1 MQRDLMRKTRRFGLA
16 LMAVFATLGWAS
28 PAQDLF
34 DQASFYLE
42 FYYYGP
48 ASADLHALTAK
59 YQKSLD
65 AACANQKESCPYD
78 TAVGVI
84 QRMVSELGDGH
95 TYYQSPEALGRFRQ
109 TGRGQVPSGGL
120 RIGVEHR
127 SIPGSRDRLVVDV
140 VEGSPA
146 DQAGLQYGDR
156 IVALNGKALGEYASD
171 DEVAQALSQ
180 LVQSGQPVRLTVLRG
195 PQRQKLE
202 VVVTGREINLARL
215 PSLKM
220 RPDGVAV
227 LRIPDFLAEGQVGQ
241 RVHELVQQAQAAGA
255 RAMLLDL
262 RGNSGGSAVEALIS
276 MAAFVDN
283 PYVLF
288 TDRYDVER
296 NELVVQDGRITA
308 RDKSGA
314 EVLRLSIPN
323 PARWRGPLAVL
334 VNGESASGAEYL
346 ASAIQF
352 AKAGV
357 VVGEPTAGV
366 GNTTTRTFG
375 LINGGG
381 LNISYNR
388 AFLPGGNP
396 YPARV
401 TPDIAAPDDLRALAE
416 TGHDLPTEK
425 ALVALLPRTQGGG
438 F

>member
-1 MQRDLMRKTRRFGLA
+1 MQRHLMRKIHRFFLA
-16 LMAVFATLGWAS
+16 LALVFATVGLAS

-42 FYYYGP
+42 FYYNGP
-48 ASADLHALTAK
+48 ASTDLKELTAQ

-65 AACANQKESCPYD
+65 TACANQKQACSYD
-78 TAVGVI
+78 TAVSVI
-84 QRMVSELGDGH
+84 QRMISDLGDGH

-109 TGRGQVPSGGL
+109 NSRGQAPSGTL

-140 VEGSPA
+140 VEGGPA

-156 IVALNGKALGEYASD
+156 IVSLGGKALSGYASD
-171 DEVAQALSQ
+171 SEVVQALSQ
-180 LVQSGQPVRLTVLRG
+180 MVQSGQPVRLTVLRG
-195 PQRQKLE
+195 PERQKLE
-202 VVVTGREINLARL
+202 IVVTGREINLARL
-215 PSLKM
+215 PSLKV

-241 RVHELVQQAQAAGA
+241 RVHELVRQAQAAGA
-255 RAMLLDL
+255 RAMVLEL
-262 RGNSGGSAVEALIS
+262 RGNNGGSAIEALIS
-276 MAAFVDN
+276 MAAFVES
-283 PYVLF
+283 PYVAF

-296 NELVVQDGRITA
+296 NELMVKDGRITV
-308 RDKSGA
+308 RNKSGA
-314 EVLRLSIPN
+314 EVTRLNIPSL
-323 PARWRGPLAVL
+323 ARWSGPLAVL

-346 ASAIQF
+346 ASAIQL

-357 VVGEPTAGV
+357 VIGEPTAGV

-401 TPDIAAPDDLRALAE
+401 TPDIAVPDDLRTLAE
-416 TGHDLPTEK
+416 TGHDLPMEK
-425 ALVALLPRTQGGG
+425 ALEALFPRTQ
-438 F
+438 